1 MCLFSPIYPILT
13 RSPLL
18 NHRINTDPV
27 TLNLLHSSHPIS
39 SSVLFCTKFPA
50 HSDLFMIL
58 EEQIKKY
65 VAYNC
70 AIVSVHVVT
79 FRHFDGIERGSLQLE
94 LVVHLTA
101 CTEGAIKRRPLSS
114 LLARPS

>member
-1 MCLFSPIYPILT
+1 MLPIT
-13 RSPLL
+13 
-18 NHRINTDPV
+18 
-27 TLNLLHSSHPIS
+27 
-39 SSVLFCTKFPA
+39 
-50 HSDLFMIL
+50 
-58 EEQIKKY
+58 
-65 VAYNC
+65 

>member
-1 MCLFSPIYPILT
+1 
-13 RSPLL
+13 
-18 NHRINTDPV
+18 
-27 TLNLLHSSHPIS
+27 
-39 SSVLFCTKFPA
+39 
-50 HSDLFMIL
+50 MIL

-79 FRHFDGIERGSLQLE
+79 FRHFDGIECGSLQLE